1 MYILKNQRLPINY
14 YKLSLVSA
22 NKTISYNSNLFLLFH
37 YNIITR
43 VRERCTQIVVGQLAN
58 LDLSKICIHCV
69 KCYVYFS
76 RDTLGCNCLS
86 TTGESPTSLIFI
98 HKNIDSKKEIDLYSF
113 EEINKKYLK
122 NNQVRLNNLKN
133 LIIID

>member
-14 YKLSLVSA
+14 CYLLSLLIKQSR
-22 NKTISYNSNLFLLFH
+22 TTLTLFLLFH

-86 TTGESPTSLIFI
+86 MTGESPTSLIFI

-113 EEINKKYLK
+113 EEINKEYLK
-122 NNQVRLNNLKN
+122 NNQVRLNNLKS